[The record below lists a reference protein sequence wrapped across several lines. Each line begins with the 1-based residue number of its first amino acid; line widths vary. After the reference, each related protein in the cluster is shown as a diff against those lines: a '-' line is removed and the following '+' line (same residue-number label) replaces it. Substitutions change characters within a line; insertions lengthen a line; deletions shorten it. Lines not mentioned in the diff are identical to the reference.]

1 MPTSEEILNALSTI
15 IDPDFNKDI
24 VSLGFVQNIE
34 ITDERVSFAI
44 ELTTPA
50 CPVKDQFKRAAEAAV
65 MALDGVSAVDV
76 TMTARGQSSTR
87 PVAEESGLKGVAA
100 IVAVSSCKGGV
111 GKSTVAAMLAQEVAS
126 RGHKVGLLDADIY
139 GPSVPTLFSLQD
151 EDLKGTANEMIMPV
165 ELGNL
170 KIVSFG
176 FALKDAPAVMRGAM
190 VTQLIQQLLHQTQW
204 GELDYLFLDLPP
216 GTGDIQLTIT
226 QSVQID
232 AAVIV
237 TLPHQ
242 LSLADVGKGIRMFD
256 KVNVPVLGVIENMA
270 YFQCTHCSE
279 KQYVFGE
286 SGARALQ
293 ERFGIDPLAEI
304 PISPLMSG
312 PFAELAASDIPG
324 PITDAVIMAL
334 GKTKAGNL
342 GRPRIDFNA
351 KHVILK
357 WPDGSETQ
365 VENRKLRLNC
375 GCANCVDEMSN
386 ERKISEADIQKRV
399 CAMEVK
405 TIGNYAVSIKWSDGH
420 DTGLYPFAMMKAL
433 GDEESEVAGVNG

>member
-1 MPTSEEILNALSTI
+1 MPTSEDILSALSAI
-15 IDPDFNKDI
+15 IDPDFNQDI

-34 ITDERVSFAI
+34 IKDSHVSFTI

-50 CPVKDQFKRAAEAAV
+50 CPVKEQFKKAAESAV
-65 MALDGVSAVDV
+65 MALDGVSSVEV
-76 TMTARGQSSTR
+76 KMTARGQSSSR
-87 PVAEESGLKGVAA
+87 PVAAESGLKHVAA
-100 IVAVSSCKGGV
+100 VVAVSSCKGGV

-151 EDLKGTANEMIMPV
+151 HDLQGTANEMILPV

-170 KIVSFG
+170 KVVSFG
-176 FALKDAPAVMRGAM
+176 FALKDSPAVMRGAM
-190 VTQLIQQLLHQTQW
+190 VTQLIQQLLHQTEW

-226 QSVQID
+226 QSIQMD
-232 AAVIV
+232 GAVIV
-237 TLPHQ
+237 TIPHQ

-256 KVNVPVLGVIENMA
+256 KVNVPVLGIIENMS
-270 YFQCTHCSE
+270 YFKCGGCGD

-286 SGARALQ
+286 SGARALG
-293 ERFGIDPLAEI
+293 ERFGIEPLAEI

-312 PFAELAASDIPG
+312 PFAALAASDIPG
-324 PITDAVIMAL
+324 PIADSVIMAL

-351 KHVILK
+351 NHVILK

-375 GCANCVDEMSN
+375 GCANCVDEMTN
-386 ERKISEADIQKRV
+386 ERRIRDADIQKRV

-420 DTGLYPFAMMKAL
+420 DTGLYPFAMIKAL
-433 GDEESEVAGVNG
+433 GMQESEVAGVNG